1 MNNNDTLI
9 NVDRE
14 QRYELIQLLYQLNE
28 DNNNLKIQLYDI
40 ENKIIKQNQFIHS
53 IKSGVSFI
61 SFIYFLKILSIILFI
76 IFRVELLSLLYEF
89 LS

>member
-14 QRYELIQLLYQLNE
+14 QRDELIQVLYQLNE